1 MSWKK
6 KNKTNFFFLEKLLAL
21 NLLLTT
27 WSLALL
33 HIWISDNLLK
43 SLMRTKKIFFLF
55 ILAST
60 LVKNLLFLHNNVPR
74 ELSGSQKCIWKC
86 WKVRIWAYLVTNVT
100 SCEAACTSVTWYFL
114 LQFDLVKMCL
124 KFTLLLTRITT
135 SCNWKAPEN
144 RLLVQSNLA
153 AVNGAF
159 PGNTYYYIDNYRNRS
174 KCLLNSC

>member
-1 MSWKK
+1 MFGLVTYYLNIWQSYKMS
-6 KNKTNFFFLEKLLAL
+6 NENEF
-21 NLLLTT
+21 
-27 WSLALL
+27 
-33 HIWISDNLLK
+33 
-43 SLMRTKKIFFLF
+43 FFLF

-60 LVKNLLFLHNNVPR
+60 LVKNLLFLHNNVPG

-86 WKVRIWAYLVTNVT
+86 WKVRIWAYIVTNVT
-100 SCEAACTSVTWYFL
+100 SCASACTSVIWYFL

-144 RLLVQSNLA
+144 RLLVCSNLP

-159 PGNTYYYIDNYRNRS
+159 PGNKYYYIDNYRNRS
-174 KCLLNSC
+174 KCLFNSC

>member
-6 KNKTNFFFLEKLLAL
+6 KQN
-21 NLLLTT
+21 
-27 WSLALL
+27 
-33 HIWISDNLLK
+33 
-43 SLMRTKKIFFLF
+43 KKIKKKKKTSGSKSPIDHLKFGVVTYYLNIWQSYKKSNENEFFFLF

-60 LVKNLLFLHNNVPR
+60 LVKNLLFLYNNVPG

-86 WKVRIWAYLVTNVT
+86 WKVRIWAYIVTNVT
-100 SCEAACTSVTWYFL
+100 SCASACTSVIWYFL

-144 RLLVQSNLA
+144 RLLVCSNLP

-159 PGNTYYYIDNYRNRS
+159 PGNKYYYIDNYRNRS
-174 KCLLNSC
+174 KCLFNSC

>member
-6 KNKTNFFFLEKLLAL
+6 KNKTKKLKKKKKLLAL
-21 NLLLTT
+21 NFLSTT
-27 WSLALL
+27 WSLAWL
-33 HIWISDNLLK
+33 HIIWISDNLIK
-43 SLMRTKKIFFLF
+43 SLMRTKFFLF

-60 LVKNLLFLHNNVPR
+60 LVKNLLFLHNNVPG

-86 WKVRIWAYLVTNVT
+86 WKVRIWAYIVTNVT
-100 SCEAACTSVTWYFL
+100 SCASACTSVIWYFL

-144 RLLVQSNLA
+144 RLLVCSNLP

-159 PGNTYYYIDNYRNRS
+159 PGNKYYYIDNYRNRS
-174 KCLLNSC
+174 KCLFNSC